1 MHVVR
6 DPACMDTLTSN
17 EATERDETLVATKA
31 NGGPAPVEA
40 VEDIDNLVV
49 RVAGSDDGESIDEL
63 AQRAGGAHRPTGALM
78 LAAVDG
84 KILAAASM
92 SRREAVSEPTLS
104 GLAARAVVEY
114 TLANLERRGSLPRRA
129 A

>member
-1 MHVVR
+1 MNTITNNRTAEHLETGVS
-6 DPACMDTLTSN
+6 TSTVD
-17 EATERDETLVATKA
+17 AGAV
-31 NGGPAPVEA
+31 P

-49 RVAGSDDGESIDEL
+49 RIAGSEDGSSIDEL
-63 AQRAGGAHRPTGALM
+63 AERAGGARPQAGALM

-84 KILAAASM
+84 RLLAAASM
-92 SRREAVSEPTLS
+92 ARREAVSDPSPS

-114 TLANLERRGSLPRRA
+114 TLANLERRGTLPRRA